1 MLGDIG
7 GVSTIL
13 IQVFGI
19 LLNPLI
25 QFNFKFHFFKKLYSI
40 KIKTEGLFKNPKK
53 IENI

>member
-7 GVSTIL
+7 GLLTVL

-40 KIKTEGLFKNPKK
+40 KINQESLIKTSKK